1 MLKLTQE
8 QKIFFLQAL
17 FITALLLANILGTK
31 ITSLGPIN
39 FSVTI
44 WLLAL
49 TFLIT
54 DILEEVKGKQVVRN
68 LVWTTVVILFLSFLF
83 IQWTVALDPAPRYT
97 DNEAFIKIFQN
108 SSRIF
113 LASIIAFIL
122 GQYHDIWAF
131 DFWKKKTHGKFL
143 WLRNNASTMVSQ
155 FIDTTIFMFLAFY
168 LMTPKFDTFFIW
180 SLIWPYYI
188 FKVILS
194 AVDTPFCYLGVKWLK
209 EKENK

>member
-17 FITALLLANILGTK
+17 FIASLILANILGSK
-31 ITSLGPIN
+31 ITTLGPIN

-44 WLLAL
+44 WLIAL

-54 DILEEVKGKQVVRN
+54 DILEEVKGKQIVQN

-83 IQWTVALDPAPRYT
+83 IQWTVWLDPAPRYT
-97 DNEAFIKIFQN
+97 DNEAFVKIFQN

-131 DFWKKKTHGKFL
+131 DFWKKKTKGKFL

-168 LMTPKFDTFFIW
+168 MMTPKFDAGFIW

-194 AVDTPFCYLGVKWLK
+194 AVDTPLCYLGVKWLK